1 MTRDEVT
8 AILAVLK
15 TAYPTFPTFYKN
27 MSNEEI
33 EDVIDLWATMF
44 ESDSAKIVTEAVRA
58 YIATDTKGFPPVI
71 GQIKEKIRE
80 ITHPQE
86 MTEMEAWGLVQKALQ
101 GALYR
106 GQENYDSLPPMLQKI
121 VGSPN
126 QLREWALM
134 DSETVNSVIQS
145 NFMRSYKAKVVQEKE
160 YAMLPSS
167 TKQLIAGL
175 AQKYSLTEG
184 KYELYSK
191 CSTDADKM

>member
-1 MTRDEVT
+1 MTRDEAT

-15 TAYPTFPTFYKN
+15 TAYPAFYKN
-27 MSNEEI
+27 MSDEEI

-86 MTEMEAWGLVQKALQ
+86 MTEMEAWDLVRRAITYYN
-101 GALYR
+101 AS
-106 GQENYDSLPPMLQKI
+106 EAFANLPLILKKI

-126 QLREWALM
+126 TLREWALM
-134 DSETVNSVIQS
+134 DIETVNSVIQS
-145 NFMRSYKAKVVQEKE
+145 NFMRSYKAKVAQEKE